1 MYILHIRLM
10 YTILTYAVSDVMA
23 ELDIALPKRVSVEID
38 DGQKVMVVHPRQ
50 QFDISTIPLETDRI
64 SCSRYTILVDWLM
77 DVCLEHKVDPST
89 FFLFIELL
97 RQFYSV
103 NKIDTATFQ
112 LFGATFLLIASKF
125 NDIVAI
131 PLDDFVYISA
141 RAYTR
146 QQFVDAEIRILDTLN
161 WKIRSAEDTSLYPLF
176 DALTSVEGSRFSACQ
191 IKYMFYSYILGTYEG
206 SFCQFRESIDKFGET
221 ISSIISSESV
231 DNGKYS
237 NDSVARSI
245 YNCVGCDFHRH
256 GVLRLA
262 GVSSEDVNICQEML
276 KDLIISQ

>member
-1 MYILHIRLM
+1 MYIIRVRPKH
-10 YTILTYAVSDVMA
+10 TILIYVISDVMA
-23 ELDIALPKRVSVEID
+23 ESDIALPKRVSVEID

-50 QFDISTIPLETDRI
+50 QFDISTILLETDAVA
-64 SCSRYTILVDWLM
+64 CKRYTILVDWLM
-77 DVCLEHKVDPST
+77 EVCLKFKVDPST
-89 FFLFIELL
+89 FFLSIELL
-97 RQFYSV
+97 RRFYSA

-112 LFGATFLLIASKF
+112 LFGATCLLIASKF

-146 QQFVDAEIRILDTLN
+146 QQFVDAEMRILDTLN

-176 DALTSVEGSRFSACQ
+176 DTLTSVEGSRFSACQ

-237 NDSVARSI
+237 NDSITRSI